1 MPDWLWFV
9 AIHAAGFG
17 IIVVLAFVFLYRGMN
32 TKKYPSIVDEH
43 NRTRISQ
50 RKEAITAEEF
60 RRRLAWKCVVKAL
73 MFSAVVTAV
82 MVVVG
87 LLGL

>member
-32 TKKYPSIVDEH
+32 TKKYPSIVDEY

-50 RKEAITAEEF
+50 RKAAITAEEF
-60 RRRLAWKCVVKAL
+60 RRRLALKCFIKAL
-73 MFSAVVTAV
+73 LFSTAV
-82 MVVVG
+82 TGVMVAVG
-87 LLGL
+87 MLG